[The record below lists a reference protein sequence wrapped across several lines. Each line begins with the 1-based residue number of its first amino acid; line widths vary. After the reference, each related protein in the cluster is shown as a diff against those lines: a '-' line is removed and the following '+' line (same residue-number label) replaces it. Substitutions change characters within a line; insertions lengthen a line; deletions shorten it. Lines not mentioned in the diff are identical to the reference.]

1 VRQVPYEITGRR
13 QANRRPPPGI
23 AAPPKPFQT
32 LDRRKASAGP
42 RAGLAAAGEALETVK
57 EAGLS
62 DEGPKSATERYIT
75 MKTTQQERLAFGK
88 SAIHGWGVFAKQR
101 HAKSSFVTEYA
112 GEVVRQAVADARE
125 KNLYNSIVVRGR
137 KPIFLHPLIWRV
149 CRSGRTSSV
158 DCSEGP
164 ESR

>member
-1 VRQVPYEITGRR
+1 
-13 QANRRPPPGI
+13 
-23 AAPPKPFQT
+23 
-32 LDRRKASAGP
+32 
-42 RAGLAAAGEALETVK
+42 
-57 EAGLS
+57 LS

-125 KNLYNSIVVRGR
+125 KNLYNSIVVRR
-137 KPIFLHPLIWRV
+137 LKPIFRILVDPLIFSSRV
-149 CRSGRTSSV
+149 SPSRRSSFQSSHSRLTLSLVALGGCRYI
-158 DCSEGP
+158 
-164 ESR
+164 